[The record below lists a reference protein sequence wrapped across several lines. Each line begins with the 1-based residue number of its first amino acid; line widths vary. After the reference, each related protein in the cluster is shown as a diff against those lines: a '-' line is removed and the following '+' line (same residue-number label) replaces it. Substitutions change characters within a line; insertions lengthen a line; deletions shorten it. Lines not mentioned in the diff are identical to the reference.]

1 MKRGTISF
9 RPAPSLGLAAV
20 ALLLLAGAGLAG
32 TPAAPQPAPVAS
44 APSAAA
50 APEGAK
56 PSGAPAARDIFDQP
70 PYPAYEPNDRVD
82 PFTRGKPKGLPPP
95 PPPPPPPPG
104 DETSKVL
111 GKALKAYDD
120 AEALLSTEGKE
131 RHTKCAEACH
141 KGITDLKQVIAD
153 IGKEP
158 ALAKH
163 LVPASALLE
172 RFGRLEA
179 TAKRLKQRQDLETE
193 FAGLKVTVDGIVWNP
208 QSATAVV
215 NGQVASEG
223 AVLRLGAAGQDA
235 QLYRIRRDAV
245 IFLYKGVQV
254 SVRLNRGG
262 L

>member
-20 ALLLLAGAGLAG
+20 VLLLLAGAGRAG
-32 TPAAPQPAPVAS
+32 SPAAPQPPVAS

-56 PSGAPAARDIFDQP
+56 PSETPVARDIFDQP

-131 RHTKCAEACH
+131 RHTKCAEACR
-141 KGITDLKQVIAD
+141 KGITELKQVIAD

-179 TAKRLKQRQDLETE
+179 TAKRLNERQVIETE
-193 FAGLKVTVDGIVWNP
+193 FAGLKVTVEGIVWNP

-215 NGQVASEG
+215 NGQVVSEG
-223 AVLRLGAAGQDA
+223 GVLRLGAAGQDA